1 MLVPQL
7 SEYIKSGSSSYL
19 ECLDAASNIV
29 NTWNSAEKALFVN
42 SHPRIGQVSGLS
54 SLSAAEQAAQKTPEN
69 VLQRLNTLNNA
80 YENKFPKL
88 RFITFVNG
96 RTRAEIVPEIEH
108 LLALTNGTQEFGTE
122 RWNTELQRDLDAIWL
137 IAKARTEA
145 ANLSQRVD
153 YAPVHLERW
162 RSRVTGLSV
171 AQVKHESPMCEAN
184 FVVPTEI
191 FDDSGCPHTL
201 EHLVFLGSKLYPY
214 KGVLDTLANRAF
226 AAGTNA
232 WTDTDQTVYTL
243 QTAGYEGFLR
253 MLPVYM
259 DHLLRPT
266 ITDAGYTTEIH
277 HINESGDDAGVV
289 YSEMQGR
296 STSPFDLM
304 EDKQRGL
311 IYPKNSAY
319 RSETGGR
326 MEALRV
332 LTADKVRDFHKKYY
346 APHNLSLVVTGDIPT
361 DKLLD
366 VMQNV
371 IEPRIISDAKERGIE
386 IGVKPRGW
394 KRPFVETPS
403 AEPLKLQK
411 TERAVAEFPEQDE
424 SVGEVELSWVGGKT
438 NDFLH
443 TKALDI
449 LGTYLTDSAISPLQ
463 KHLVEIASP
472 YCTDINIYNRER
484 VCNDTI
490 HFNLASV
497 PTTEIDNVEGKLMEI
512 LNNIVKE
519 GFDMDRMALVLKR
532 DRVKL
537 LDMAERQAASAF
549 AYMFIADHLYGD
561 AEGKDLQDSLAEMKR
576 CDILSQWTSDDWAQ
590 LLKKSFIDA
599 PFINVKGKPSATL
612 AKTLEENEQKR
623 LDEQRRSLGEEGI
636 KKAKKVF
643 DDAQVENNKEIPDDM
658 IKSFEVPSTDS
669 ISWIPIES
677 ARQEYKKASIT
688 SPTNNELRK
697 HIESDPSKPPIF
709 VQYDHG
715 KSSFTSIRIYLST
728 NELPKHLRPY
738 ASLFLSTFFSLP
750 VKRRDGTMLSH
761 EAVVRSL
768 DETTLEHDINF
779 GSRGTFAELLQ
790 VSVKVEKQYYEAS
803 IEWLSDLLTGSVF
816 DVERLKVTAAKIQQ
830 GLPEQKREGDTVVWA
845 MSTSLMFDS
854 LQQANAVLEQ
864 SEFNPTVIK
873 RLEDDPKGVI
883 SDLEEFRRCV
893 VQPNGIRVSVAG
905 NVMGLERPQEPWAK
919 YFPEENNKPL
929 ASVPWVKDFKL
940 PLGQNP
946 SKKAVVVPLPS
957 IESSFSVHTA
967 KGVEG
972 YDHPDIPALMVTLG
986 TLNALESYLWRYI
999 RGTGLAYGA
1008 SITQNPESG
1017 LMMFTVY
1024 KAPNAFRAYEEG
1036 GKVVKGLVDGS
1047 IALEDTT
1054 LESSI
1059 SSLCFSMT
1067 SREATIGS
1075 AALSSF
1081 VNQIFKQ
1088 VPQDYNKQLLAKFRE
1103 VKKEDVMDVLRR
1115 YIAPLFNADT
1125 SSAVIVSGPSKVE
1138 GMEESLRKE
1147 GFDVERRTLDVED
1160 VEDSDGSA
1168 SE

>member
-1 MLVPQL
+1 MT
-7 SEYIKSGSSSYL
+7 KSHGNY
-19 ECLDAASNIV
+19 D
-29 NTWNSAEKALFVN
+29 
-42 SHPRIGQVSGLS
+42 
-54 SLSAAEQAAQKTPEN
+54 N
-69 VLQRLNTLNNA
+69 V
-80 YENKFPKL
+80 F
-88 RFITFVNG
+88 
-96 RTRAEIVPEIEH
+96 
-108 LLALTNGTQEFGTE
+108 
-122 RWNTELQRDLDAIWL
+122 
-137 IAKARTEA
+137 
-145 ANLSQRVD
+145 SQTVD

-162 RSRVTGLSV
+162 RSRVTGLNV
-171 AQVKHESPMCEAN
+171 AQVKHESPMCEAY

-201 EHLVFLGSKLYPY
+201 EHLVFLGSRLYPY

-232 WTDTDQTVYTL
+232 WTDSESDQTVYTL

-277 HINESGDDAGVV
+277 HINEAGEDAGVV

-296 STSPFDLM
+296 STAPFDLM
-304 EDKQRGL
+304 EDKHRAL
-311 IYPKNSAY
+311 MYPEQSAY

-326 MEALRV
+326 MDALRV

-371 IEPRIISDAKERGIE
+371 IEPRLIDDAKERGIE
-386 IGVKPRGW
+386 LGIKPRGW
-394 KRPFVETPS
+394 KRPFVETAS
-403 AEPLKLQK
+403 AEPLKIQK
-411 TERAVAEFPEQDE
+411 TERSTVEFPEQDE

-449 LGTYLTDSAISPLQ
+449 LGTYLTDSPISPLQ

-472 YCTDINIYNRER
+472 YCTDISIYNRER
-484 VCNDTI
+484 ICSDTL
-490 HFNLASV
+490 HLGLASV
-497 PTTEIDNVEGKLMEI
+497 PTAELDNVENKVMEI
-512 LNNIVKE
+512 FNNIVKE

-537 LDMAERQAASAF
+537 LDLAERQASNAF
-549 AYMFIADHLYGD
+549 SYILIADHLYGD
-561 AEGKDLQDSLAEMKR
+561 TEGKDLSEAIAEMKR
-576 CDILSQWTSDDWAQ
+576 CDDLAKWTSDDWAQ

-599 PFINVKGKPSATL
+599 PFINVKGKPSSTL

-623 LDEQRRSLGEEGI
+623 LDAQRKELGEEGI
-636 KKAKKVF
+636 KKAKKVL
-643 DDAQVENNKEIPDDM
+643 DDAQVENNKDIPEDM
-658 IKSFEVPSTDS
+658 IKSFEVPSTDT
-669 ISWIPIES
+669 ISWIPVES
-677 ARQEYKKASIT
+677 ARQEYNKAPIT
-688 SPTNNELRK
+688 SPVNNALRQ

-709 VQYDHG
+709 IQYDHG
-715 KSSFTSIRIYLST
+715 KSAFTSIRIYLST
-728 NELPKHLRPY
+728 HDLPKHLRPY

-750 VKRRDGTMLSH
+750 VKRRDGTVLSH
-761 EAVVRSL
+761 EAVVRAL

-790 VSVKVEKQYYEAS
+790 VSVKVEKQHYEAS
-803 IEWLSDLLTGSVF
+803 IAWLSDLLTGGIF

-830 GLPEQKREGDTVVWA
+830 SLPEQKREGDTVVWA

-864 SEFNPTVIK
+864 SDFNPTVIK
-873 RLEDDPKGVI
+873 KLEDDPQSVVN
-883 SDLEEFRRCV
+883 DLEEFRKYV
-893 VQPNGIRVSVAG
+893 VQPSGIRVSVAG
-905 NVMGLERPQEPWAK
+905 NVLGIERPQEPWLK
-919 YFPEENNKPL
+919 HFSTENNKPL
-929 ASVPWVKDFKL
+929 APVPWVKDFKL

-972 YDHPDIPALMVTLG
+972 FDHPDIPALMVTLG

-1017 LMMFTVY
+1017 LLMFTVY

-1047 IALEDTT
+1047 IALEETT

-1059 SSLCFSMT
+1059 SSLCYTMT
-1067 SREATIGS
+1067 SREATVGS

-1081 VNQIFKQ
+1081 VNQVLKR

-1103 VKKEDVMDVLRR
+1103 VKKDDVLATLKK
-1115 YIAPLFNADT
+1115 YIAPLFDSET
-1125 SSAVIVSGPSKVE
+1125 SSAVIVSAPSKVD

-1147 GFDVERRTLDVED
+1147 GFEVERRTLDVGDESS
-1160 VEDSDGSA
+1160 EGSDSGSEA
-1168 SE
+1168 SA